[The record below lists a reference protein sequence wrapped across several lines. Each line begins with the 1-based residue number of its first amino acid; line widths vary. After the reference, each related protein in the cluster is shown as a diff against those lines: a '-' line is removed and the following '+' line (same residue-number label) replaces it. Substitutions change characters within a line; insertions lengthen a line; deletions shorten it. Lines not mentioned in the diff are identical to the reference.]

1 MSRLM
6 LPPIEP
12 DPKCTNGAD
21 ATDDGAASGTPRED
35 TRARTDTLERVRSAM
50 DALERRLGREREA
63 RKQAERLLETRN
75 HELSIALQQA
85 RDTERQLGLALW
97 ASGESI
103 WEWRDSTRRV
113 EVRDFGDD
121 SLREVEN
128 APQLLLD
135 DADSIHPLDREIAH
149 AAWREHLRGERGEL
163 DIAFRMNLPRGWR
176 WVRVRGRAVERDA
189 NGRVERIVGT
199 LRDITAQRRAEEDL
213 RVLSDAFDNSREPML
228 MFDREARLH
237 GCNQAFLDLLG
248 LPALTDTTL
257 HDLALVETGQLDL
270 LLEQA
275 SAGWREGLDLRH
287 GNGSQVPVE
296 LAVAR
301 VFELSDGPPLLVA
314 SIEDQSRKRSE
325 RARVQRASLLDGLT
339 GLANRAHFESR
350 LKLLMARSEDEPLA
364 LLWINLDGFRAINDL
379 LGHAAGDAFLYEA
392 AQRLQDL
399 PGERDELARISG
411 DEFAVLITGEDISG
425 RASSLA
431 RQVIEVIGAPMQMGD
446 RMLSVSASIGIAL
459 HPEDSRV
466 PDLLLQ
472 QAETAMRKAKQRGRA
487 RAEFHRGELS
497 TEATRR
503 LELITELRRDI
514 ECEALTTVLQPK
526 VNAAGLVVGY
536 EILLRW
542 HNERMGP
549 VSPAA
554 FIPLSEEFGLV
565 GRLGR
570 IAMEHAADFAS
581 ELLRRGLHT
590 PVALNLSPR
599 QVFDPETE
607 VQLVDICRRRGL
619 PHDMLE
625 IELTESALL
634 ENIEAGR
641 GFLRRLSEQGFKL
654 ALDDFGTGFS
664 SLAYLRRL
672 PFNTIKIDRCF
683 MDDIDTDT
691 RALRLLEGMVT
702 LCHSLDIAVVAE
714 GVETAAQRNLLV
726 RMGVDQMQGYHFARP
741 MPADQVAPLALR
753 RLPLT
758 G

>member
-1 MSRLM
+1 MG
-6 LPPIEP
+6 PKPEP
-12 DPKCTNGAD
+12 DPQHAAGAPVA
-21 ATDDGAASGTPRED
+21 ATATTPTGEAP
-35 TRARTDTLERVRSAM
+35 TRTDTLERLRAAM
-50 DALERRLGREREA
+50 EALERRLGRERDA
-63 RKQAERLLETRN
+63 RKQAEQLLETRSR
-75 HELSIALQQA
+75 ELFVALQQA
-85 RDTERQLGLALW
+85 RETERQLGLALW

-103 WEWRDSTRRV
+103 WEWRNSTRRV
-113 EVRDFGDD
+113 EVRNFGDD
-121 SLREVEN
+121 SLRELED

-149 AAWREHLRGERGEL
+149 AAWREHLRGERSEL
-163 DIAFRMNLPRGWR
+163 DIAFRMNLPRGWC

-189 NGRVERIVGT
+189 KGRVERIVGT

-213 RVLSDAFDNSREPML
+213 RLLSDAFDNTREPML

-237 GCNQAFLDLLG
+237 GCNQAFLDLVG
-248 LPALTDTTL
+248 LPALAAGATL
-257 HDLALVETGQLDL
+257 PELALIDGEQMAL

-275 SAGWREGLDLRH
+275 TQGWREMLELRH
-287 GNGSQVPVE
+287 ANGSQVPVE

-314 SIEDQSRKRSE
+314 SIEDQSRRRSE
-325 RARVQRASLLDGLT
+325 QARVQRAALQDGLT

-411 DEFAVLITGEDISG
+411 DEFAILITGEDISG
-425 RASSLA
+425 RASALA
-431 RQVIEVIGAPMQMGD
+431 RQVIDVVGAPMQMGE
-446 RMLSVSASIGIAL
+446 RMLSVSASVGIAL
-459 HPEDSRV
+459 HPEDSRA

-497 TEATRR
+497 SEASRR

-514 ECEALTTVLQPK
+514 ERDALSTVLQPK
-526 VNAAGLVVGY
+526 VSSAGFVVGY

-570 IAMEHAADFAS
+570 IAMAHAADFAS
-581 ELLRRGLHT
+581 ELLRRGLQT

-599 QVFDPETE
+599 QVFDPDTE
-607 VQLVDICRRRGL
+607 VQLVEICRQRGL

-683 MDDIDTDT
+683 MDDIDTDA

-702 LCHSLDIAVVAE
+702 LCRSLDIAVVAE
-714 GVETAAQRNLLV
+714 GVETLAQRNLLV

-741 MPADQVAPLALR
+741 MPAQDVIQLATR
-753 RLPLT
+753 RLPHAE
-758 G
+758 